1 MATVSSAP
9 RTTTIT
15 LASAT
20 AGPFDVGFRVFDT
33 DRLSVFVN
41 GLPRTDWSFV
51 DFTFTDGFCDDV
63 QIEFSDALA
72 DEDEIIIDGDLTPI
86 RGQDYVNGD
95 PRLVAKMNIELARVW
110 SAVAEVKR
118 DSKRAVRGF
127 VEIDPLA
134 QIDPQDL
141 INVGTYGD
149 AFPSFPTDGWVHFL
163 TSGEI
168 GLYMWMAP
176 ESVWV
181 EMTASSSGQ
190 TAPFA
195 TRADFVT
202 WTQTRV
208 PGVGAVLWAGGFAYR
223 RDGVST
229 HIADLPGYTWAGTPH
244 LEHWGV
250 VTSPERT
257 GATTDYTTAVQ
268 AAVTAVEGTLI
279 VTGWVKVSDKIV
291 ANSRCRLHCPEG
303 RAYGGLVVG
312 ADFNLAATAILV
324 PGDSTLSGGIGE
336 LGIYCAQT
344 AAEASGL
351 RADLIHY
358 PPPIELGT
366 ITRCTIDALRIEQAW
381 VGFSAIGNS
390 GGMKI
395 GTLEICAFSVPLR
408 IDGPL
413 DFAHIDNVHLWPFQA
428 SINANLLALYG
439 DGAASSTIGRCD
451 GLHITN
457 LSSYQQAVQFEQPG
471 AGIIPATFGAVH
483 LDGDGARWI
492 NVSGTA
498 EIGGFYST
506 KSTTPTVSA
515 VRVEGGL
522 LCITGT
528 IRGGETPQVQVVGG
542 TLQWIGGELK
552 NVSTDEPAVVL
563 SAGTAILA
571 ALRLDWVGTRTVPLI
586 DQSGTGRLVLRDLI
600 PSSTSPAQPLIRCQT
615 DVDGAMVD
623 ALSLAPHTITLPTIT
638 GAPKGT
644 YLSRDRTVLR
654 LPSYADNA
662 AASGAGLPIGTAYR
676 TATGEMRIVV

>member
-1 MATVSSAP
+1 MPLDPST
-9 RTTTIT
+9 
-15 LASAT
+15 
-20 AGPFDVGFRVFDT
+20 
-33 DRLSVFVN
+33 
-41 GLPRTDWSFV
+41 GLFERSF
-51 DFTFTDGFCDDV
+51 
-63 QIEFSDALA
+63 S
-72 DEDEIIIDGDLTPI
+72 
-86 RGQDYVNGD
+86 
-95 PRLVAKMNIELARVW
+95 
-110 SAVAEVKR
+110 
-118 DSKRAVRGF
+118 
-127 VEIDPLA
+127 
-134 QIDPQDL
+134 
-141 INVGTYGD
+141 YGD
-149 AFPSFPTDGWVHFL
+149 ARDEGDSVTRADLDFGIDEVLQAANAALASGVFVVGEWSAASGAFPTTRPNGRPIKTHDAWVVTTGGTVNGKTFTAGDWLVALINGGGATYAGYWTRCPAIVPPAILAWADDFASTVGDTFPVGPRHGKTHFL
-163 TSGEI
+163 TLGEV
-168 GLYMWMAP
+168 GLYQFHQPDAGTP
-176 ESVWV
+176 GVWF
-181 EMTASSSGQ
+181 EISASASSGQ
-190 TAPFA
+190 SPFFA
-195 TRADFVT
+195 ARSDFVT
-202 WTQTRV
+202 WTAAQT
-208 PGVGAVLWAGGFAYR
+208 PPNGAVLWAGGFAYR

-279 VTGWVKVSDKIV
+279 VTGWVKVRDKIV
-291 ANSRCRLHCPEG
+291 ANSRCRLHCSEG
-303 RAYGGLVVG
+303 RAYGGLV
-312 ADFNLAATAILV
+312 ALSDFNMAATAILV

-336 LGIYCAQT
+336 LGIYCAQD
-344 AAEASGL
+344 AAAASGL

-358 PPPIELGT
+358 PPAVDVGG

-395 GTLEICAFSVPLR
+395 GVLEICAFSVPLR

-413 DFAHIDNVHLWPFQA
+413 DFVHIENIHIWPFQA
-428 SINANLLALYG
+428 SIDANLLALFG
-439 DGAASSTIGRCD
+439 DAVATSSIGRCD
-451 GLHITN
+451 GLHVIN

-471 AGIIPATFGAVH
+471 TGIIPATFGAVH

-522 LCITGT
+522 LCIAGT

-542 TLQWIGGELK
+542 TLQWLGGELK

-571 ALRLDWVGTRTVPLI
+571 DLRLDWSGTRTVPLI
-586 DQSGTGRLVLRDLI
+586 DQSGTGRLVVRDLI